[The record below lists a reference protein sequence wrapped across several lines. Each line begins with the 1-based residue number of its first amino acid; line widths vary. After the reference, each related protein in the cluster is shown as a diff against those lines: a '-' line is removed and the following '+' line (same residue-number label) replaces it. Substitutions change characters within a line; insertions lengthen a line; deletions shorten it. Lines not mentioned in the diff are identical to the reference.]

1 MCQMENFRFHIGFA
15 IFNCERFSASAIL
28 LCLMKKLTIAIDGTS
43 GAGKTTTAK
52 LLAKKLGL
60 LPIDTGAMY
69 RAVTLKALRN
79 GVPIDDEDAVTRIAE
94 SVRID
99 QKVING
105 EIRTYLDGED
115 VTKDIRTPEV
125 SKWVSVVSKYPGVR
139 QRLVQLQREMAK
151 NGGVVIEGRDI
162 GTVVLPDA
170 DIKVFMVASL
180 EERARR
186 RVKELKEKGIDAD
199 FEATLEELKLRD
211 KLDSTRENSPLRKA
225 PDAIV
230 IDTTNLTIEQQVNL
244 IISEIKKR
252 FPEVKVN

>member
-1 MCQMENFRFHIGFA
+1 
-15 IFNCERFSASAIL
+15 
-28 LCLMKKLTIAIDGTS
+28 
-43 GAGKTTTAK
+43 
-52 LLAKKLGL
+52 
-60 LPIDTGAMY
+60 
-69 RAVTLKALRN
+69 
-79 GVPIDDEDAVTRIAE
+79 
-94 SVRID
+94 
-99 QKVING
+99 
-105 EIRTYLDGED
+105 
-115 VTKDIRTPEV
+115 
-125 SKWVSVVSKYPGVR
+125 
-139 QRLVQLQREMAK
+139 MAK

-211 KLDSTRENSPLRKA
+211 KLDTTRENSPLRKA

-252 FPEVKVN
+252 FPEVKVS